1 LRPGEDCAST
11 LNSIPGTT
19 STGTTNLHCSSGI
32 VIRKDA
38 TKGRYVPF
46 YHLLYAVL
54 ICDLGW
60 EKFEKTF
67 ADDEDP
73 NANKKIT
80 PLDEGD
86 IQILKSYGQGPY
98 ARALKRL
105 DDEIKEVTKR
115 VNEKIGVKESDMGL
129 APPNLWDLLSDR
141 QRMSEEHPLQ
151 VARCTKIIQNPDD
164 PEKGKY
170 VINVKQIA
178 KFGKQFDFH

>member
-1 LRPGEDCAST
+1 MLD
-11 LNSIPGTT
+11 
-19 STGTTNLHCSSGI
+19 
-32 VIRKDA
+32 
-38 TKGRYVPF
+38 
-46 YHLLYAVL
+46 
-54 ICDLGW
+54 W
-60 EKFEKTF
+60 EKFEKEF

-73 NANKKIT
+73 NATKKIT

-98 ARALKRL
+98 ARALKTL

-115 VNEKIGVKESDMGL
+115 VDEKIGVKESDMGL

-151 VARCTKIIQNPDD
+151 VARCTKIIQNPDN

-170 VINVKQIA
+170 VINVKQMA
-178 KFGKQFDFH
+178 KFGIYPLTSAAFPSIGPPFRDVRWIETNP